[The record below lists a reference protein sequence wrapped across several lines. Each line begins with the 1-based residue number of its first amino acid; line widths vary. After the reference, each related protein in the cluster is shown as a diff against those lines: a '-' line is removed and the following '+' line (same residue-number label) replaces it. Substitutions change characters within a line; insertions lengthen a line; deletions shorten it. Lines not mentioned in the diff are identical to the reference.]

1 VECLEGRALLS
12 SSSLVHPDASG
23 HLVYVPDAQ
32 GNIIPDFSNVGYQGG
47 IVPLPGEGGTL
58 DVPVRATVKPQPGPA
73 DARIQA
79 AINFV
84 SRLPPDATGF
94 RGAVLLEAGEYDIAD
109 HIEIRTSG
117 VVLRG
122 QGNTTVLRATG
133 TNRRYDP
140 NNPLVDG
147 LVRVQGVLPAGL
159 QLNNSARPPRDPQSP
174 EVGITDV
181 YVPVGA
187 RRFHV
192 TSTAGFKVGQAV
204 IVHRPSPENWIEA
217 VGMHD
222 VTDGQTTA
230 SWKADSMDLDS
241 DPVITQIDAAPS

>member
-84 SRLPPDATGF
+84 SRLPAVATGF
-94 RGAVLLEAGEYDIAD
+94 RGAERRERHGEPGRHRAPGP
-109 HIEIRTSG
+109 G
-117 VVLRG
+117 VSVRG
-122 QGNTTVLRATG
+122 PMVTMVYRHQRLGRVAWHREC
-133 TNRRYDP
+133 RRI
-140 NNPLVDG
+140 
-147 LVRVQGVLPAGL
+147 
-159 QLNNSARPPRDPQSP
+159 PRSMWP
-174 EVGITDV
+174 E
-181 YVPVGA
+181 
-187 RRFHV
+187 
-192 TSTAGFKVGQAV
+192 
-204 IVHRPSPENWIEA
+204 
-217 VGMHD
+217 
-222 VTDGQTTA
+222 
-230 SWKADSMDLDS
+230 
-241 DPVITQIDAAPS
+241 